1 MAIFCT
7 AKLAAFV
14 SSRLYNYGFNY
25 YHLAIIVGP
34 RHSIHAVLYR
44 GYFHADV
51 IFAFF
56 VVIGSA
62 KKFGHENLTRIHVS
76 AVQQT
81 VVSVEHV
88 AAAVAIIQ
96 RLGESI
102 PFLSSACCVGA

>member
-1 MAIFCT
+1 MQYCT
-7 AKLAAFV
+7 EGI
-14 SSRLYNYGFNY
+14 SRGCNFR
-25 YHLAIIVGP
+25 I
-34 RHSIHAVLYR
+34 
-44 GYFHADV
+44 
-51 IFAFF
+51 F

-81 VVSVEHV
+81 VVSVSVEHV

-96 RLGESI
+96 RLGEST